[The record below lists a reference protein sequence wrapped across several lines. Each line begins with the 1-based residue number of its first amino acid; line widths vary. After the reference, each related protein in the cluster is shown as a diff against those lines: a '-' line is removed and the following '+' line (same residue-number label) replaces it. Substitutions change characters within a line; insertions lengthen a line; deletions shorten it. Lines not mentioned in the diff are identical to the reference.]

1 MPSIERGTRKSER
14 GTVGRC
20 SVPRSGFRVPRWL
33 VAALLLALLPSPA
46 GAQQPDS
53 TLKDTAA
60 LAPVVV
66 TGVRLPAAPEM
77 ARGLTGR
84 SATLSA
90 ADLDARGVSTL
101 ADALEM
107 LPGVTVADEL
117 GTPAQLD
124 VTLRGFQVSPTIG
137 LPQGVTVYVDG
148 VRVNEPDANEVNFDL
163 LPLEDVERVEV
174 SYGPSVLLG
183 RNSLGAAVNLVTRR
197 GAAPGARE
205 VEVSGGSYGRYEAKL
220 NAADRLGRWDYY
232 VGVRYEHTD
241 GWRQATTSRLA
252 TAFAKLGVLAGG
264 WNATLSYAGAT
275 NRILQA
281 GSLPENVVATRPDSN
296 FTGGDYFAP
305 VSHLLTLNAQRGVGA
320 ARLSVNGFGRSLGT
334 DQFNVNA
341 SPPDSRQRNHERIAG
356 GALQLAGRTGFLGR
370 ALRWFAGFDGQ
381 YSHTV
386 VGLYAASPGGP
397 DSLTDSVRA
406 NEIDL
411 GGFAGASW
419 DVAPA
424 LAATVVGRYDYVRLP
439 YDDLLDPTQSGLNV
453 FHRLSPR
460 AALSWT
466 GAAGHEV
473 YASWSA
479 GFRTPALV
487 EIACSDPTAA
497 CPLPFA
503 LGPDPAL
510 RPVVATTYELG
521 WHFRRAERQLALGA
535 DLYRTD
541 VRDDIFF
548 VAPTATTGYFQNIGD
563 TRRTG
568 IEASA
573 AWTARGGLGVY
584 ANYGYTAASFR
595 TAAVLATGR
604 APGNETV
611 TPGDRLP
618 MIPAHRANVGALL
631 PLPLSLGTRHLRA
644 RLDVRY
650 IGGQY
655 LRGDEENVERRLPDY
670 TVVDASLE
678 ASVGRYDV
686 RVAVPNVFNRR
697 YVTFGTFAENPT
709 VPGNPV
715 ERFVTPGMLR
725 HLLVSVSADF

>member
-1 MPSIERGTRKSER
+1 MM
-14 GTVGRC
+14 
-20 SVPRSGFRVPRWL
+20 
-33 VAALLLALLPSPA
+33 LALVPPPA
-46 GAQQPDS
+46 AAQQPDS
-53 TLKDTAA
+53 VPTDT

-77 ARGLTGR
+77 ARGLTGQ

-137 LPQGVTVYVDG
+137 LPQGITVYVDG

-197 GAAPGARE
+197 GTAPGARE

-220 NAADRLGRWDYY
+220 HAADRLGRWDYY

-296 FTGGDYFAP
+296 FTSGDSFAP

-320 ARLSVNGFGRSLGT
+320 AQLSVNAFGRSLGT

-356 GALQLAGRTGFLGR
+356 GALQLAGRTGVLGR
-370 ALRWFAGFDGQ
+370 ALRWFAGLDGQ

-406 NEIDL
+406 NESDF

-521 WHFRRAERQLALGA
+521 WHFRPAARQLALGA

-563 TRRTG
+563 TRRAG

-573 AWTARGGLGVY
+573 AWTARGGEGLGVY

-611 TPGDRLP
+611 TPGDRIP

-631 PLPLSLGTRHLRA
+631 PLPLSLGTEHLRA

-650 IGGQY
+650 IGPQY

-686 RVAVPNVFNRR
+686 RVAIPNVFDRR

-725 HLLVSVSADF
+725 HLLVSVSAEF

>member
-1 MPSIERGTRKSER
+1 MP
-14 GTVGRC
+14 VPPAV
-20 SVPRSGFRVPRWL
+20 SVMM
-33 VAALLLALLPSPA
+33 
-46 GAQQPDS
+46 
-53 TLKDTAA
+53 
-60 LAPVVV
+60 PV
-66 TGVRLPAAPEM
+66 
-77 ARGLTGR
+77 
-84 SATLSA
+84 
-90 ADLDARGVSTL
+90 
-101 ADALEM
+101 
-107 LPGVTVADEL
+107 
-117 GTPAQLD
+117 
-124 VTLRGFQVSPTIG
+124 
-137 LPQGVTVYVDG
+137 Y
-148 VRVNEPDANEVNFDL
+148 N
-163 LPLEDVERVEV
+163 
-174 SYGPSVLLG
+174 
-183 RNSLGAAVNLVTRR
+183 TRR
-197 GAAPGARE
+197 
-205 VEVSGGSYGRYEAKL
+205 
-220 NAADRLGRWDYY
+220 
-232 VGVRYEHTD
+232 
-241 GWRQATTSRLA
+241 
-252 TAFAKLGVLAGG
+252 F
-264 WNATLSYAGAT
+264 
-275 NRILQA
+275 
-281 GSLPENVVATRPDSN
+281 
-296 FTGGDYFAP
+296 
-305 VSHLLTLNAQRGVGA
+305 
-320 ARLSVNGFGRSLGT
+320 
-334 DQFNVNA
+334 
-341 SPPDSRQRNHERIAG
+341 
-356 GALQLAGRTGFLGR
+356 
-370 ALRWFAGFDGQ
+370 
-381 YSHTV
+381 
-386 VGLYAASPGGP
+386 
-397 DSLTDSVRA
+397 
-406 NEIDL
+406 
-411 GGFAGASW
+411 
-419 DVAPA
+419 

-521 WHFRRAERQLALGA
+521 WHFRPAARQLALGA

-563 TRRTG
+563 TRRIG

-725 HLLVSVSADF
+725 HLLVSVSAEF

>member
-1 MPSIERGTRKSER
+1 MSTPHSAIRTRHLV
-14 GTVGRC
+14 VG
-20 SVPRSGFRVPRWL
+20 
-33 VAALLLALLPSPA
+33 ATLLALVSPPA

-53 TLKDTAA
+53 TPKDTTT

-66 TGVRLPAAPEM
+66 TGVRLPAAAEM

-84 SATLSA
+84 SATLQAS
-90 ADLDARGVSTL
+90 DLDARGVNTL

-197 GAAPGARE
+197 GSAPGARE

-232 VGVRYEHTD
+232 VGARYEHTD
-241 GWRQATTSRLA
+241 GWRQATTSRIA

-275 NRILQA
+275 NRIFQA

-296 FTGGDYFAP
+296 FTRGDYFAP
-305 VSHLLTLNAQRGVGA
+305 LSHLLTLNAQRSVGA
-320 ARLSVNGFGRSLGT
+320 AQLSVNAFGRSLGT

-341 SPPDSRQRNHERIAG
+341 TPPDSRQRNHERIAG
-356 GALQLAGRTGFLGR
+356 GALQLAGRAGLLGR
-370 ALRWFAGFDGQ
+370 ALRWFAGLDGQ

-386 VGLYAASPGGP
+386 VGLYATSSGGP

-406 NEIDL
+406 NEVDL

-439 YDDLLDPTQSGLNV
+439 YDDLLDASQSGLNV
-453 FHRLSPR
+453 FRRLSPR

-521 WHFRRAERQLALGA
+521 WHYRPPSSDGVALGA

-548 VAPTATTGYFQNIGD
+548 VAPTATTGYFQNIGG
-563 TRRTG
+563 TRRSG
-568 IEASA
+568 FEASV
-573 AWTARGGLGVY
+573 AWTARSALALY

-595 TAAVLATGR
+595 TTAVLQTGR
-604 APGNETV
+604 PPGNETV
-611 TPGDRLP
+611 MPGDRIP
-618 MIPAHRANVGALL
+618 MIPAHRANAGLST
-631 PLPLSLGTRHLRA
+631 PLAGDRLRA
-644 RLDVRY
+644 RLDARY
-650 IGGQY
+650 VGPQY
-655 LRGDEENVERRLPDY
+655 LRGDEANVERRLPDY

-686 RVAVPNVFNRR
+686 RVAVPNVFDHH

-725 HLLVSVSADF
+725 HLLVSVSAEF

>member
-1 MPSIERGTRKSER
+1 MI
-14 GTVGRC
+14 GR
-20 SVPRSGFRVPRWL
+20 SLRRTSTDIPQSAIRNPQLLAGAIAF
-33 VAALLLALLPSPA
+33 ALLTAPVH
-46 GAQQPDS
+46 AQQPDS
-53 TLKDTAA
+53 TPKDTTS

-66 TGVRLPAAPEM
+66 TGVRLPAAPDM
-77 ARGLTGR
+77 ARGLAGR
-84 SATLSA
+84 SATLSTTE
-90 ADLDARGVSTL
+90 LDARGVSTL

-107 LPGVTVADEL
+107 LPGVTAADEL

-163 LPLEDVERVEV
+163 LPLEDVERVDV

-197 GAAPGARE
+197 GSAPGKRE
-205 VEVSGGSYGRYEAKL
+205 IEASGGSYGRYEVKV
-220 NAADRLGRWDYY
+220 NAGNRVGRWDYY
-232 VGVRYEHTD
+232 VGARYERSD
-241 GWRQATTSRLA
+241 GWRQATASRLA
-252 TAFAKLGVLAGG
+252 TGFAKLGVLAGG
-264 WNATLSYAGAT
+264 WNATLSYSGAD
-275 NRILQA
+275 NRISQA

-296 FTGGDYFAP
+296 FTSGDYFAP
-305 VSHLLTLNAQRGVGA
+305 QSHLVTLNAQRGVGA
-320 ARLSVNGFGRSLGT
+320 AQLSLNAFGRSLET

-356 GALQLAGRTGFLGR
+356 AALQLAGRNSLVGR
-370 ALRWFAGFDGQ
+370 ALRWFAGLDAQF
-381 YSHTV
+381 SHTV
-386 VGLYAASPGGP
+386 VGLYATSSGRP

-406 NEIDL
+406 NELDL

-419 DVAPA
+419 DVAPG
-424 LAATVVGRYDYVRLP
+424 LAATLVGRYDYVHLP
-439 YDDLLDPTQSGLNV
+439 YEDLLDPTQNGRNV
-453 FHRLSPR
+453 FRRLSPR

-521 WHFRRAERQLALGA
+521 WQHRHPSSGLTLGA

-548 VAPTATTGYFQNIGD
+548 IAPTATRGYFQNIGA
-563 TRRTG
+563 TRRSGLET
-568 IEASA
+568 SL
-573 AWTARGGLGVY
+573 AWTAAEQGLELY
-584 ANYGYTAASFR
+584 LNYGYTVASFE
-595 TAAVLATGR
+595 TTAVLATGR
-604 APGNETV
+604 PPGNETV
-611 TPGDRLP
+611 TSGNRIP
-618 MIPAHRANVGALL
+618 MIPAHRANAGISVPVADG
-631 PLPLSLGTRHLRA
+631 RMRV
-644 RLDVRY
+644 RLDARY
-650 IGGQY
+650 VGPQY
-655 LRGDEENVERRLPDY
+655 LRGDEQNVERRLPDY
-670 TVVDASLE
+670 TVADASLE
-678 ASVGRYDV
+678 ASLGRYDV
-686 RVAVPNVFNRR
+686 RVTVPNALGHA
-697 YVTFGTFAENPT
+697 YVTFGTFAANPT

-715 ERFVTPGMLR
+715 QRFVTPGMPR